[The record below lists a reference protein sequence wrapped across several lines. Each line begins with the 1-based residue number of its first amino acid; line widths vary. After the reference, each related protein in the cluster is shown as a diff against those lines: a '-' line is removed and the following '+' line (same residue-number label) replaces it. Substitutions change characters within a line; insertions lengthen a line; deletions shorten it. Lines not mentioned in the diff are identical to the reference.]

1 MSAIVIIPSRY
12 ASTRFPGK
20 PLCLLSGKPMIQ
32 HVYERTKKA
41 ALVQEVFVA
50 TDSEQIYDTVEGFG
64 GKAIMTSEKH
74 LSGTDRIAE
83 AVVKLQGS
91 MQDTDIIVNVQGDE
105 PMIQP
110 EMVDEVV
117 SVMEDKR
124 ASIGTL
130 AKQIQDAEEM
140 LNPNIV
146 KVVFNEEGFALYFSR
161 APIPYHRNAWKDLRP
176 ITVHGSRFTLFKH
189 IGIYAY
195 RKDVLLK
202 FAGIPP
208 TRLER
213 IEELEQLRAL
223 EYGLKIKIKKT
234 KFETIGID
242 VPMDIERVE
251 KCLSISL

>member
-32 HVYERTKKA
+32 HVYARTKKA

-50 TDSEQIYDTVEGFG
+50 TDSKQIYETVEGFG

-110 EMVDEVV
+110 AMVDEVV
-117 SVMEDKR
+117 SMMEDKR

-130 AKQIQDAEEM
+130 AKQIEDTEEI

-146 KVVFNEEGFALYFSR
+146 KVVFNDEGFALYFSR
-161 APIPYHRNAWKDLRP
+161 SPIPYHRNEWKDLRQNM
-176 ITVHGSRFTLFKH
+176 VHGSRFTVFKH

-202 FAGIPP
+202 FAGMPS
-208 TRLER
+208 TKLER

-234 KFETIGID
+234 NFETIGID
-242 VPMDIERVE
+242 VPMDVERVE